1 MVPQGSL
8 REFYLPITAFNVGKD
23 TKNGCQGFW
32 NNLVVLFVKQTIC
45 SIILLLSCLG
55 GCFEPWIHFPEVYPQ
70 NNQICIHVNE
80 FLKDGYRV
88 SAESIEVRFPHV
100 DGSRVINDGTVGIT
114 DGYCKLIIMTGV
126 LVIAHSLEA
135 QPTYLW
141 ECLKTGD
148 PDTYFSVNIF
158 ISLRHSHIFWSH
170 GVGIWMNGCNVL
182 VSLRVRW
189 KTLLPAAQNPVC
201 QSAAQELPREELD
214 RDDVER
220 VFKSFRHVR
229 CSYTHYANPSHHHL
243 HALRF

>member
-1 MVPQGSL
+1 M
-8 REFYLPITAFNVGKD
+8 
-23 TKNGCQGFW
+23 
-32 NNLVVLFVKQTIC
+32 
-45 SIILLLSCLG
+45 LSCLG

-126 LVIAHSLEA
+126 LVFAHSL
-135 QPTYLW
+135 
-141 ECLKTGD
+141 
-148 PDTYFSVNIF
+148 
-158 ISLRHSHIFWSH
+158 
-170 GVGIWMNGCNVL
+170 
-182 VSLRVRW
+182 
-189 KTLLPAAQNPVC
+189 
-201 QSAAQELPREELD
+201 ELPREELD

-243 HALRF
+243 HALRIGHVTSEKQAPSALDYLGSMQQAVDLERRASKPGTSTALRDVLGRCIAEYNRMCSNKRHKIDTDKKK